1 MGVLLLSFNW
11 IGLMKKIQTIEVN
24 IKQQQIE
31 KRKIVTGSGLEFT
44 RFFLVI
50 LDTNMSVVC

>member
-44 RFFLVI
+44 RFF
-50 LDTNMSVVC
+50 